1 MAFEIEVFNY
11 SYPTLVTRQ
20 PTLAGMRDVA
30 LVRQL
35 VGITAWEVVGILIS
49 KDRVRCPELN
59 RW

>member
-11 SYPTLVTRQ
+11 SHPTLVTGQ
-20 PTLAGMRDVA
+20 PTLARMRDVA
-30 LVRQL
+30 LVREL
-35 VGITAWEVVGILIS
+35 VGITVCKVVGILIS